1 MSTATATGAK
11 IEIRGLTKRFG
22 SFVAVDDLSFDVEP
36 GRITGFLGP
45 NGAGKTTTLRML
57 LGLVH
62 STSGTATINGQR
74 YVDLPAPQST
84 VGAALEATNFH
95 PGRSGRDHL
104 RVLADAGSIPHTRVD
119 ELLELTGIP
128 AAARKR
134 AGEYSMGMRQ
144 RLGLAAAL
152 LGDPQ
157 VLVLDEPSNGLDP
170 EGIRWLRGF
179 LRHLSHEG
187 KTILVSSHLL
197 QEVEQTVDEVV
208 IIANGRLVRA
218 GAMSELHG
226 TPGAVIRTSD
236 RERLA
241 GALRVADVTSAPG
254 DDDTLVAD
262 TTDLRLVGDVALR
275 AGLPIYGLEPK
286 RADLEALFFEL
297 TEGTNRNESAR
308 GRAPRGGCRDRPGR
322 SEPVTAAIR
331 SEFRKFFTTRMWWGM
346 AIAIFVAGGAF
357 AALFAFVVHQGTT
370 GGPGSTPII
379 GDDTQV
385 ANTVYTSGISVGYL
399 LMLTIGVMSIGSE
412 YRHKTISATFLATP
426 RRTRAMVAKVFAL
439 IGIGA
444 VYGLISL
451 VGSVAV
457 GSVGL
462 TLIDRPRLPLLAG
475 RPLAGPQPAR
485 AGALGADRPGHRHP
499 HPEPGGGAAHR
510 HRRGLDRRAAPR
522 ARAGRLGVRA
532 RAHRRVPAVAGDQRR
547 GQRHLTEC

>member
-22 SFVAVDDLSFDVEP
+22 TFVAVDDLSFDVEP

-57 LGLVH
+57 LGLLH

-134 AGEYSMGMRQ
+134 AGEYSMGMR
-144 RLGLAAAL
+144 
-152 LGDPQ
+152 
-157 VLVLDEPSNGLDP
+157 
-170 EGIRWLRGF
+170 WLRGF

-218 GAMSELHG
+218 GAMADLHG

-241 GALRVADVTSAPG
+241 GALRVADITSAPG
-254 DDDTLVAD
+254 EDDTLVAD

-297 TEGTNRNESAR
+297 TEGTNRNEL
-308 GRAPRGGCRDRPGR
+308 P
-322 SEPVTAAIR
+322 
-331 SEFRKFFTTRMWWGM
+331 
-346 AIAIFVAGGAF
+346 GGAPPE
-357 AALFAFVVHQGTT
+357 ADAVT
-370 GGPGSTPII
+370 GQEG
-379 GDDTQV
+379 
-385 ANTVYTSGISVGYL
+385 AN
-399 LMLTIGVMSIGSE
+399 
-412 YRHKTISATFLATP
+412 
-426 RRTRAMVAKVFAL
+426 
-439 IGIGA
+439 
-444 VYGLISL
+444 
-451 VGSVAV
+451 
-457 GSVGL
+457 
-462 TLIDRPRLPLLAG
+462 
-475 RPLAGPQPAR
+475 
-485 AGALGADRPGHRHP
+485 
-499 HPEPGGGAAHR
+499 
-510 HRRGLDRRAAPR
+510 
-522 ARAGRLGVRA
+522 
-532 RAHRRVPAVAGDQRR
+532 
-547 GQRHLTEC
+547 